1 MRVLV
6 AGASGALGVPLTR
19 ALLTAGHGVI
29 GLSRTPANRE
39 RLRALG
45 AEPLI
50 ADVMDRVALLA
61 ALDELRADA
70 VVHALS
76 ALKKAP
82 VRHRDMVA
90 TDALRVSNAKVKR
103 ELGWAPSVPTYRE
116 GIERVAASLRVAAP
130 VAA

>member
-19 ALLTAGHGVI
+19 ALLAAGHGVI
-29 GLSRTPANRE
+29 GLSRAPANRE

-50 ADVMDRVALLA
+50 ADAMDRAALLA
-61 ALDELRADA
+61 AVDGLRADA

-82 VRHRDMVA
+82 VRHRDMAA
-90 TDALRVSNAKVKR
+90 TDALRDS
-103 ELGWAPSVPTYRE
+103 T
-116 GIERVAASLRVAAP
+116 
-130 VAA
+130 